1 MEHPARNLLTGTITK
16 YVLLIV
22 NIVTGIFLMPFTMR
36 HLGTAE
42 YGLWMLAAS
51 MTAYLQLL
59 DLGYGN
65 GLVRQVTQADAR
77 GDEDAVNEILST
89 FLVVYSALA
98 VLAVAVIGALAL
110 VAVPRFPNLSAADVS
125 TARWVLI
132 LIGGRLALAFPMSV
146 FGAITTARQRFALT
160 GWIAIAVSVAQAV
173 ATYVVLRSGHGLV
186 TMVAVT
192 SAIGVISYIP
202 YAWAAKYTFPGLRLS
217 PFRFS
222 VRQVREVTAFSVY
235 LFLISISIH
244 VGTNADNLIIGAYL
258 GTTSVALYTVALRLA
273 DYQRQLCGQFTGLL
287 FPLLVRFHEREDI
300 AALRV
305 TLIDGT
311 RIALALVTGITL
323 CLIAFARPLVEVW
336 MGAGFGASILPL
348 YVLAVLGIVAVAQGP
363 AGTILLAAG
372 RQRLVA
378 FASLVDISAN
388 VALSVLLVTRYGL
401 TGVALGTAIPY
412 ILLNV
417 GIIMPVASRLAG
429 VPARTFAV
437 AVCVPAIVGSIPP
450 LLLAAYFRWFMS
462 AGSLVAVIAQGAAVG
477 LLYVLT
483 FCAIGLRSADRE
495 RYLRSVWR
503 HRIGGAR
510 ATAALW

>member
-1 MEHPARNLLTGTITK
+1 MEHPARNLLTGTLTK
-16 YVLLIV
+16 YLLLLV
-22 NIVTGIFLMPFTMR
+22 NIVIGIFLMPFTMR

-77 GDEDAVNEILST
+77 GDDEAVNEILST
-89 FLVVYSALA
+89 FLVVYIAIA
-98 VLAVAVIGALAL
+98 VIAVAAIGVLAVGVI
-110 VAVPRFPNLSAADVS
+110 PRFPNLSAAEID

-132 LIGGRLALAFPMSV
+132 LIGARLALAFPMSV
-146 FGAITTARQRFALT
+146 FGAITAARQRFALT
-160 GWIAIAVSVAQAV
+160 GSIAIAVALAQAA
-173 ATYVVLRSGHGLV
+173 ATYLVLRSGDGLV

-192 SAIGVISYIP
+192 SAIGVLSYVP
-202 YAWAAKYTFPGLRLS
+202 YAWAAKRTFPGLRLS

-222 VRQVREVTAFSVY
+222 ARQVREVTAFSMY

-258 GTTSVALYTVALRLA
+258 GTTSVAVYTVALRLA

-287 FPLLVRFHEREDI
+287 FPVLVRFHEREDV

-305 TLIDGT
+305 ALIDGT

-323 CLIAFARPLVEVW
+323 CLMAFARPLVELW
-336 MGAGFGASILPL
+336 MGPSFVDSILPL

-363 AGTILLAAG
+363 AGNILLAAG

-378 FASLVDISAN
+378 YASLVDISAN
-388 VALSVLLVTRYGL
+388 VALSILLVTRYGL
-401 TGVALGTAIPY
+401 TGVALGTAVPY
-412 ILLNV
+412 VLLNV
-417 GIIMPVASRLAG
+417 GIIMPVAARLAG
-429 VPARTFAV
+429 VPARAFA
-437 AVCVPAIVGSIPP
+437 AEVCVPALVGSIPP

-477 LLYVLT
+477 LLYLLT
-483 FCAIGLRSADRE
+483 FCAVGLRSADRA
-495 RYLRSVWR
+495 RYLKSVWR

-510 ATAALW
+510 PTAALW